1 MGFTDK
7 PKTIIEENI
16 VLNKFVGPESDGII
30 VETVY
35 LRNGVIVKHDYF
47 DEGGLPTNGQEV

>member
-7 PKTIIEENI
+7 PKTIVEESI

-35 LRNGVIVKHDYF
+35 LKNGIIIRHDYF
-47 DEGGLPTNGQEV
+47 DESGLPTNGQEV